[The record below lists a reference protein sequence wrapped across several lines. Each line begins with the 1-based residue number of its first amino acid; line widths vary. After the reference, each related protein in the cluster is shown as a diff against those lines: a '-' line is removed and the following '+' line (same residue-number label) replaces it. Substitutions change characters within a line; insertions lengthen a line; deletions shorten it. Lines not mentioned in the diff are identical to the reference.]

1 MESQDLTDFIN
12 QFYAYGK
19 LISNYSTYGESLLKK
34 IDEKK
39 VEFNKLSESERIQF
53 MNSDPDF
60 LSLKDTMKKLQS
72 YYAAFY
78 NFINEGMKIPDNLVE
93 KTVQNKSSVS
103 APASKESAD

>member
-1 MESQDLTDFIN
+1 
-12 QFYAYGK
+12 
-19 LISNYSTYGESLLKK
+19 
-34 IDEKK
+34 
-39 VEFNKLSESERIQF
+39 
-53 MNSDPDF
+53 
-60 LSLKDTMKKLQS
+60 MKKLQS